1 MASLNRL
8 ILFVG
13 MGLGLGGA
21 LISGSALSQEGV
33 IEEVY
38 ITGSRLS
45 RAPQDHVGP
54 MNVIDASAI

>member
-8 ILFVG
+8 TLLVG
-13 MGLGLGGA
+13 MGLGLSGTM
-21 LISGSALSQEGV
+21 ISGSALSQDDI

-45 RAPQDHVGP
+45 RAPQDHV
-54 MNVIDASAI
+54 AQ